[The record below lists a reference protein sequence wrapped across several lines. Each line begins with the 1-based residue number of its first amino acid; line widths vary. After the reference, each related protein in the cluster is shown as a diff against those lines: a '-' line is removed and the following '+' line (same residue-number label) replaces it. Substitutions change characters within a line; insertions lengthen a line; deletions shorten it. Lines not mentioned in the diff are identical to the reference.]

1 MIPFN
6 GVNVVD
12 SLTEQLLEELL
23 LDAQR
28 DGFNQGGQEGITS
41 QIALKFGN
49 RLAF

>member
-28 DGFNQGGQEGITS
+28 DGFNQGRQEGITV
-41 QIALKFGN
+41 LP
-49 RLAF
+49 R